1 MYLLFRLQYARNV
14 LCNDESR
21 KKYDFWR
28 RSGIAV
34 PYEQWVELSGVVHT
48 SLHWAAKPRKELMLD
63 YRKGN
68 TNTSCG
74 DCAVK
79 MKRPDRQIYLLEG
92 GGGGGDF
99 LARKINARVILLLA
113 LVINT

>member
-1 MYLLFRLQYARNV
+1 MLIRLSVLLFRLQYARNV

-34 PYEQWVELSGVVHT
+34 PYEQWVELSGAVHT

-68 TNTSCG
+68 TNTVATVPCG
-74 DCAVK
+74 
-79 MKRPDRQIYLLEG
+79 
-92 GGGGGDF
+92 
-99 LARKINARVILLLA
+99 
-113 LVINT
+113 